1 MITIYGKE
9 AIYQAS
15 ENDKRDKLGKCSV
28 CKETNAYMHTL
39 HVCIY
44 VNKDTIGRVL
54 VARKIDMSAK
64 GQKERER
71 EKE

>member
-1 MITIYGKE
+1 
-9 AIYQAS
+9 
-15 ENDKRDKLGKCSV
+15 
-28 CKETNAYMHTL
+28 MHTL

-71 EKE
+71 ERKNE

>member
-28 CKETNAYMHTL
+28 CKETNAYPAHIVCMH
-39 HVCIY
+39 
-44 VNKDTIGRVL
+44 VNKTK
-54 VARKIDMSAK
+54 A
-64 GQKERER
+64 
-71 EKE
+71 